1 MPPIE
6 ELKSLVTQPRE
17 DLSVEYKDWLDLSI
31 TEDKAKLAKA
41 AIALANHGGSYIVM
55 GFGEVDQFL
64 KSVPK
69 PDRMPQVT
77 QDLVNQAINRFA
89 EPELQCNVHNIP
101 HPDTEVMHPVIIVPA
116 ELTTPIMSKRLCEG
130 IIRQHRCYIR
140 KPGPKSEE
148 PKTSEEWRKLLRRCV
163 IANKEELLSAI
174 RTALA
179 GDIEETETKEP
190 DEIDKLRRFV
200 RDARAYWKKAVADQ
214 PTNSPIRFP
223 HGYYEMSISL
233 LNPTP
238 FKNVSELQSHLY
250 EAGQINH
257 TGWPVFPILQNSD
270 WAPFP
275 YDDFINAH
283 IGIPI
288 NDKRS
293 IEETHHCNFWR
304 ASLDGKL
311 YTICGYREDSQEPP
325 GKVLYDS
332 SLIWRLG
339 EGILF
344 VNRYMKTLDKIE
356 QVILQFH
363 FTGLKGRHIA
373 NAEVPGLR
381 RDIYVS
387 KIEKYSVGLTVKSEE
402 IENNLIE
409 VVHAILKRLYEQFNF
424 CPLSIEFV
432 AKELKDVRQNH
443 YY

>member
-1 MPPIE
+1 EFSTFTSISKCDFSE
-6 ELKSLVTQPRE
+6 WTQ
-17 DLSVEYKDWLDLSI
+17 DWLDLSN

-41 AIALANHGGSYIVM
+41 AIALANHGGRYIVI
-55 GFGEVDQFL
+55 GFGEVDQLL
-64 KSVPK
+64 KSGPIPERV
-69 PDRMPQVT
+69 PQVT

-101 HPDTEVMHPVIIVPA
+101 HPDTEVLHPVIVVPG

-148 PKTSEEWRKLLRRCV
+148 PKTSDEWRRLLRRCV
-163 IANKEELLSAI
+163 VANKDELLDAI

-179 GDIEETETKEP
+179 GNIEETEVKEP
-190 DEIDKLRRFV
+190 DETDKLRSFV
-200 RDARAYWKKAVADQ
+200 RDARAYWKKAVAKQ
-214 PTNSPIRFP
+214 PTNSPLRFP
-223 HGYYEMSISL
+223 HGYYEISISL

-238 FKNVSELQSHLY
+238 PKDVSELQTHLY

-257 TGWPVFPILQNSD
+257 TGWPVFPILRNSD

-275 YDDFINAH
+275 DGDSINAH
-283 IGIPI
+283 IGKPI
-288 NDKRS
+288 DDEETT
-293 IEETHHCNFWR
+293 EETHHCNFWR

-311 YTICGYREDSQEPP
+311 YAICGYREDSQEQP
-325 GKVLYDS
+325 GRVLYDS

-344 VNRYMKTLDKIE
+344 VNRYMSTFDKIE

-363 FTGLKGRHIA
+363 FTGLMGRHIA
-373 NAEVPGLR
+373 DAEIPSLR
-381 RDIYVS
+381 RDFYVS
-387 KIEKYSVGLTVKSEE
+387 KVEEYRVGFTVKSEE
-402 IENNLIE
+402 IENNLAE
-409 VVHAILKRLYEQFNF
+409 VIHAILKRLYGQFNF
-424 CPLSIEFV
+424 YPLNVEFV
-432 AKELKDVRQNH
+432 AKELQDLRKNN